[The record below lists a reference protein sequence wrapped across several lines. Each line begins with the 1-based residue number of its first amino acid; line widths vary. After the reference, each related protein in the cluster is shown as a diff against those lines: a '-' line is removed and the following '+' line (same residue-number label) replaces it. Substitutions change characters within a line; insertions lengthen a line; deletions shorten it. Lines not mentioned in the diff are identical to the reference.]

1 MSGSN
6 TQWTLKNIE
15 SFADLE
21 ADWNRINASLSGP
34 PFLDS
39 AFIRA
44 SLAEFRSGN
53 EKIAVYGSG
62 ERVRAIAIV
71 DRVGFGKWE
80 TYQPSQLPIGAIVA
94 EKDLRYADI
103 LPSLLKTLPGLNL
116 LLAATQ
122 QDPYLHD
129 RPEESPTVRTVDYIE
144 TGWVEVEGAFDA
156 YWSSRSKSFRQNTRT
171 QRSKLTAQN
180 LEATL
185 EVLTKPEDVR
195 SAIADYA
202 QLESAG
208 WKGAQGT
215 AIRIE
220 SDQGRFYQTMLEE
233 FCQRGAARIYRY
245 KFGDRVVAVDLC
257 IESSTMQVLLKTTY
271 DESVSALSPSS
282 LMRHDQYKLI
292 FDEAKIKRL
301 EYYGRVYDWTTRWT
315 SLKRRQYHVNVY
327 RWAFLPKVAALVS
340 KFRSAVESKAAP
352 KGTKAQ

>member
-1 MSGSN
+1 M
-6 TQWTLKNIE
+6 LKDIA
-15 SFADLE
+15 SFASFE
-21 ADWNRINASLSGP
+21 ADWNRINDSLSGP
-34 PFLDS
+34 PFLNS

-53 EKIAVYGSG
+53 EKLAVYTNGA
-62 ERVRAIAIV
+62 EVRAIAIV

-103 LPSLLKTLPGLNL
+103 LPSLLTTLPGLNL

-122 QDPYLHD
+122 QDPYLHE
-129 RPEESPTVRTVDYIE
+129 RPVESATIRTVDYIE

-156 YWSSRSKSFRQNTRT
+156 YWAARSKSFRQNTRT
-171 QRSKLTAQN
+171 QRSKLAAQN
-180 LEATL
+180 LDATL

-215 AIRIE
+215 AIRLD
-220 SDQGRFYQTMLEE
+220 SDQGRFYQSMLEE
-233 FCQRGAARIYRY
+233 FCRRGAARIYRY

-257 IESSTMQVLLKTTY
+257 IESPAMQVLLKTTY

-282 LMRHDQYKLI
+282 LMRHDAYRLI
-292 FDEAKIKRL
+292 FDEGKIKRL

-315 SLKRRQYHVNVY
+315 GLKRRQYHVNVY
-327 RWAFLPKVAALVS
+327 RWAFLPKIAARLS
-340 KFRSAVESKAAP
+340 SWRAASKAKP
-352 KGTKAQ
+352 TVEPTKAS